1 MWENWAIM
9 EGIFMQMARFAPW
22 GGRLFGL
29 FWLLLLL
36 GFIAL
41 VVVGVIWVVRGSA
54 RTSPA
59 APVVTGSQDQALT
72 TLRMRYAKG
81 ELSREE
87 FLVAARDLGDTSLP
101 PPEPTEPPKPPAAS

>member
-1 MWENWAIM
+1 M
-9 EGIFMQMARFAPW
+9 EGIFMHIARFAPW
-22 GGRLFGL
+22 GGPLFGL

-41 VVVGVIWVVRGSA
+41 VVVGVIWVVRGGARPSA
-54 RTSPA
+54 LT
-59 APVVTGSQDQALT
+59 APVTGSHDQALA

-81 ELSREE
+81 EIGRDE

-101 PPEPTEPPKPPAAS
+101 PPETPPAS

>member
-1 MWENWAIM
+1 M
-9 EGIFMQMARFAPW
+9 EGTFMQMARFAPW

-41 VVVGVIWVVRGSA
+41 VVVGAIWVVRGSA
-54 RTSPA
+54 RPS
-59 APVVTGSQDQALT
+59 APLGTPSGSHDQALSA
-72 TLRMRYAKG
+72 LRMRYAKG
-81 ELSREE
+81 DISREE

-101 PPEPTEPPKPPAAS
+101 PPEPPPAS